1 MIKKILRILKW
12 TGLILLAIIAI
23 FSVVVASR
31 QNLTYDAPYPNIKAS
46 TDSTIILRGKEL
58 VFGPAHC
65 ADCHAPNASAEELA
79 KNMDVPLTGGFEFSL
94 GIANIFTRNITPD
107 KETGIGNLT
116 DGEIARALRYGV
128 KEDGTAL
135 FDFMPFH
142 NTSDEDLTA
151 IISYIRAQKPV
162 HNPVPENRRNI
173 VGNVIQAFLIKPVG
187 PKGNVVKSIRRDSTI
202 AYGEYLTN
210 SVANCVGCHTPRDM
224 MTGAFIGP
232 DFSGGMGFK
241 HPKDPDKIT
250 YFSPNLTPD
259 KTTGRITN
267 WTQDQFVKRF
277 KKGKLLQYSE
287 MPWNSFS
294 KMSENDLKAIYK
306 YLHTLK
312 PVKHE
317 FAQMSAEEK

>member
-1 MIKKILRILKW
+1 MIKKILKW
-12 TGLILLAIIAI
+12 TGITILAFVIIL
-23 FSVVVASR
+23 SVTVASR
-31 QNLTYDAPYPNIKAS
+31 QHLTYDAPYPAIHAS
-46 TDSTIILRGKEL
+46 TDSTVILRGKEL

-65 ADCHAPNASAEELA
+65 ADCHAPNASAEDLA
-79 KNMDVPLTGGFEFSL
+79 KNIDVPLSGGFEFKL
-94 GIANIFTRNITPD
+94 DIASIYTRNITPD
-107 KETGIGNLT
+107 RETGIGNLT

-162 HNPVPENRRNI
+162 HNPIPETKRNI
-173 VGNVIQAFLIKPVG
+173 VGNIIQAFLIKPMG
-187 PKGNVVKSIRRDSTI
+187 PRGDVPKSIKRDSTI

-224 MTGAFIGP
+224 MSGAFIGP
-232 DFSGGMGFK
+232 NFSGGMAFK
-241 HPKDPDKIT
+241 SPKDPDKIT
-250 YFSPNLTPD
+250 YFTPNLTPD

-287 MPWNSFS
+287 MPWNSFAR
-294 KMSENDLKAIYK
+294 MSDNDLKAIYK
-306 YLHTLK
+306 YLHSLK